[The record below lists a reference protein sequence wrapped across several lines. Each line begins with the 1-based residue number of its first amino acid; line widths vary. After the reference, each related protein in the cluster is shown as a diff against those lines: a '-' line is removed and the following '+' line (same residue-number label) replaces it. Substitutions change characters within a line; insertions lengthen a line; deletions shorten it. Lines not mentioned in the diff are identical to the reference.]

1 LWDSVSTGIN
11 GLANVESIDVENV
24 QPGEKKKLSVDGCFI
39 WVGEIPNTKFLADGF
54 KLNEKKFVVAD
65 INMET
70 SIPGVFTAGD
80 VRNTPLRQIATAL
93 GDGAIA
99 AFSAGQY
106 IENLK
111 K

>member
-1 LWDSVSTGIN
+1 MSVQIPERDGD
-11 GLANVESIDVENV
+11 GYL
-24 QPGEKKKLSVDGCFI
+24 LSMSD
-39 WVGEIPNTKFLADGF
+39 WTPEIGRAMAEADGIE
-54 KLNEKKFVVAD
+54 LDEKGFVVAD

-70 SIPGVFTAGD
+70 SVPGVFAAGD
-80 VRNTPLRQIATAL
+80 SRNTPLRQIATAV

-106 IENLK
+106 IETMK